1 MLDKEAIREAADILV
16 VAEEIGI
23 PIQMSGK
30 KPKIICPC
38 HDDQHFGSCYLDTER
53 KTFRCYSCGAK
64 GDIFA
69 LVQAALNISFPEAKA
84 VIAETCGGAAQFEM
98 SGEAIERSYQ
108 YSGMML
114 PKADQ
119 DFLGIHNDVIYTD
132 TAFYEELSDVDDE
145 QQNCTIPEYDVEER
159 ILGYRVQQRV
169 MTNPLYSL
177 MRENE
182 TQYRLLIDVF
192 CQRKIDQLRELINV
206 FQDKPSKQTELC
218 KAVYA
223 ILKYASLTEA
233 INELT
238 SLIKRVQNISAKF
251 GNGAVISIEVS
262 PYMEQ
267 LSAIANDI
275 WLQDKEAPF

>member
-30 KPKIICPC
+30 NPQIICPC

-84 VIAETCGGAAQFEM
+84 VIAETCGGTSQFEM
-98 SGEAIERSYQ
+98 SGEEIKRSYQ
-108 YSGMML
+108 HSGMML
-114 PKADQ
+114 SKADQ
-119 DFLGIHNDVIYTD
+119 DFLGIQNDTVYTD
-132 TAFYEELSDVDDE
+132 IAFYQDPDCVDDE
-145 QQNCTIPEYDVEER
+145 QKHNVIIEYDHEDRPV
-159 ILGYRVQQRV
+159 GCRVQKCV
-169 MTNPLYSL
+169 LSNPLYSL
-177 MRENE
+177 MRDNE
-182 TQYRLLIDVF
+182 EVYHELIDNF
-192 CQRKIDQLRELINV
+192 CQRKIDQLHMIIVV
-206 FQDKPSKQTELC
+206 FQDEPSKQTKLGR
-218 KAVYA
+218 AVWN
-223 ILKYASLTEA
+223 ILKCVPLSEVIA
-233 INELT
+233 ELT
-238 SLIKRVQNISAKF
+238 ALIKRAQNISAKY
-251 GNGAVISIEVS
+251 GNGSVISIEVS

-267 LSAIANDI
+267 LSAIANNI